1 MPSEGAGVT
10 KLEAREALYLLA
22 KREEPGVSM
31 KRGKAWQRL
40 EVRKT
45 GDEVRQCGQCPQ
57 IRRAYGAACGAPGA
71 DHLEQGHR
79 RDFPVV
85 CCLVLRQRVPLFPD
99 APHRFSCCARIG
111 LL

>member
-57 IRRAYGAACGAPGA
+57 VRRAHGAARRPPGA
-71 DHLEQGHR
+71 DHLEQSNW
-79 RDFPVV
+79 RDFSA
-85 CCLVLRQRVPLFPD
+85 LRRAVLRQRLSILSI
-99 APHRFSCCARIG
+99 ASHRFC
-111 LL
+111 